1 MKLELREICKSYG
14 DHVVLDSVSLKSEAA
29 RVLVLI
35 GPSGGGKST
44 LLRLMAGLEAADKG
58 QMLVNGR
65 PVPSREKE
73 LLAYRRTIGVVFQA
87 FNLFPHLT
95 AIENIELP
103 LLKVHGYSAKKARDR
118 AMELLERLHLSDR
131 GGQPPA
137 KLSGGQRQRVAIARA
152 LAIRPQVLFL
162 DEPTSSLDPEMT
174 GEVLEVI
181 EELKAEGRDLV
192 LVTHEM
198 GFARKVADE
207 AVFLAG
213 GRILEAGPA
222 AALFSNPE
230 TGECRRF
237 LEKVLRY

>member
-1 MKLELREICKSYG
+1 MRLELRAVCKSYG
-14 DHVVLDSVSLKSEAA
+14 GHAVLDSVNLKSEAA

-44 LLRLMAGLEAADKG
+44 LLRLMAGLEQADRG
-58 QMLVNGR
+58 SMRVNGR

-95 AIENIELP
+95 AMENIELP
-103 LLKVHGYSAKKARDR
+103 LLKVHGYGAKEARDR
-118 AMELLERLHLSDR
+118 AVELLERLHLAER

-181 EELKAEGRDLV
+181 EELKAEGRDLI

-213 GRILEAGPA
+213 GKILESGPA
-222 AALFSNPE
+222 TELFSAPKS
-230 TGECRRF
+230 GECRRF